1 MIDVIFSTLI
11 TFLLSYF
18 FMFFE
23 NEPRET
29 YVHGPKGSHQLT
41 NAANDIYKS

>member
-1 MIDVIFSTLI
+1 MIDVIFFPSHHLPSV
-11 TFLLSYF
+11 LLFYVF
-18 FMFFE
+18 Q

-29 YVHGPKGSHQLT
+29 YVHGPEGSHQLT